1 MIGQEN
7 RFANPEVDM
16 SLKPQTNYVV
26 PEDTAKIAQAI
37 FPEGS
42 VYLRLF
48 DTFGTLFEDTDFS
61 ALFPQ
66 DGQPAEAPF
75 RLMLVLILQFI
86 ENLTDRQAA
95 EAVRTRIDWKYLLCL
110 SLTDGGFHY
119 SILSEFRT
127 RLIQGKME
135 QVVFEKLLTLFR
147 EKDLLKGHHQQRT
160 DSTHILGA
168 IRAINR
174 VELVGETMRRVLN
187 TVAIAAPDWLRGIS
201 QPDWIDRYENRF
213 EDARLPKS
221 ATERE
226 VLAEQVGADGQILFD
241 AVLGQTAPGWLRE
254 LPVMKTFWRVW
265 MQNFTWREDGRLRWR
280 QDNEIPPSS
289 IFVSSPYD
297 EEAHYSK
304 KRTTS
309 WIGYKV
315 HLTETCTDDAPHLIT
330 NVETTSST
338 IPDSDRTLAI
348 QKELQ
353 AKDMLPETHLVD
365 LGYIDAGI
373 LTTSQDEFGIDLVGP
388 AKGDYRWQALAG
400 EGFAAENFQI
410 DWQQKRAICPANKE
424 SSSWTPALDARKQEV
439 IKIKFSRKDCLPCPL
454 RPKCTRAKK
463 SPRRTITLRA
473 ERQYQ
478 AQQMARE
485 REKTVAFKKLYARR
499 AGVEGTISQGVRSFD
514 LRRSR
519 YIGLAK
525 THLQHVLIAIGM
537 NLVRIDRWLS
547 GEKLASTRQSP
558 FAKLYQPV

>member
-1 MIGQEN
+1 
-7 RFANPEVDM
+7 M
-16 SLKPQTNYVV
+16 SLQIDNENGIPTQVV
-26 PEDTAKIAQAI
+26 EVAHSA
-37 FPEGS
+37 FPSGNI
-42 VYLRLF
+42 YMTLREE
-48 DTFGTLFEDTDFS
+48 FGTIF
-61 ALFPQ
+61 Q
-66 DGQPAEAPF
+66 DEQFQELYPRRGQPAETPWRLALITLMQF
-75 RLMLVLILQFI
+75 R
-86 ENLTDRQAA
+86 EDLTDRQAA
-95 EAVRTRIDWKYLLCL
+95 EAVRTRVDWKYLLCL

-127 RLIQGKME
+127 CLIEGKME
-135 QVVFEKLLTLFR
+135 QVVFEKLLDLFR
-147 EKDLLKGHHQQRT
+147 KKDLLKGHHQQRT
-160 DSTHILGA
+160 DSTHVLGA

-174 VELVGETMRRVLN
+174 VELVGEMMRCVLN
-187 TVAIAAPDWLRGIS
+187 TIAITASDWLRGIS

-213 EDARLPKS
+213 DDARLPKS

-226 VLAEQVGADGQILFD
+226 VLAEQVGADGQLLFD
-241 AVLGQTAPGWLRE
+241 AVFGQTAPNWLRE

-265 MQNFTWREDGRLRWR
+265 IQNFTWREDGRLRWG
-280 QDNEIPPSS
+280 QDHEIPPSS
-289 IFVSSPYD
+289 LFISSPYD

-330 NVETTSST
+330 NVETISST
-338 IPDSDRTLAI
+338 IPDSERTLAI

-353 AKDMLPETHLVD
+353 AKNMLPETHLVD

-373 LTTSQDEFGIDLVGP
+373 LATSQDEFGIDLVGP
-388 AKGDYRWQALAG
+388 AKGDYRWQARAG

-410 DWQQKRAICPANKE
+410 DWQQKRAICPAKKE

-463 SPRRTITLRA
+463 SPRCTITLRA

-485 REKTVAFKKLYARR
+485 REKTDAFKKLYARR
-499 AGVEGTISQGVRSFD
+499 AGVEGTISQGVRAFD

-537 NLVRIDRWLS
+537 NLVRIVRWLS
-547 GEKLASTRQSP
+547 GEKLAATRQSP
-558 FAKLYQPV
+558 FVKLYQPV